1 MEIGL
6 RDLREAL
13 ARFPLALYFAWS
25 DTKARYKRSVLGPF
39 WLVLNTAIG
48 VVGLGFVWSALLKAN
63 KTEFIPSLTI
73 GLVVWQM
80 LSGCLAEAP
89 GIFYRQASQIK
100 DINLPSF
107 FISLQVVLR
116 QLINAGHNF
125 VVVIVIFIIFP
136 GHISLTALLAI
147 PGLII
152 VIVNLLWVTQLLGLI
167 GARYRDLEPL
177 VVAFLPILFFVSPVI
192 YSAKQLGGDLE
203 PLLLFNPLADW
214 LGLIRDPIMGMTPTL
229 GAYLYALA
237 ITAAGWLITLRT
249 TSRKRHRLPYWI

>member
-39 WLVLNTAIG
+39 WLVLNTTIG
-48 VVGLGFVWSALLKAN
+48 VVGLGFVWSTLLKAN
-63 KTEFIPSLTI
+63 KAEFIPSLTI

-80 LSGCLAEAP
+80 LSGCLSEAP
-89 GIFYRQASQIK
+89 AIFYRQVSQIK

-116 QLINAGHNF
+116 QLINVAHNF
-125 VVVIVIFIIFP
+125 VVVVVIFIIFP
-136 GHISLTALLAI
+136 GHVSMTAFLAI

-152 VIVNLLWVTQLLGLI
+152 VVLNLLWVTQLLGLI

-192 YSAKQLGGDLE
+192 YSAKQLGDLE
-203 PLLLFNPLADW
+203 PFLLFNPLAYW
-214 LGLIRDPIMGMTPTL
+214 VGLIRDPIMGVTPAPN
-229 GAYLYALA
+229 AYLYALV
-237 ITAAGWLITLRT
+237 ITVAGWLVTLRT

>member
-1 MEIGL
+1 MDIGL

-25 DTKARYKRSVLGPF
+25 DTRARYKRSVLGPF
-39 WLVLNTAIG
+39 WLVLNTTIG
-48 VVGLGFVWSALLKAN
+48 VVGLGFVWSALLKAQ
-63 KTEFIPSLTI
+63 KSEFIPLLTV

-80 LSGCLAEAP
+80 LSGCLSEAP
-89 GIFYRQASQIK
+89 AIYYRQSSQIK

-125 VVVIVIFIIFP
+125 IVVALIFIIYP
-136 GHISLTALLAI
+136 GHISLTAFLAI

-152 VIVNLLWVTQLLGLI
+152 VVMNLLWVTQVLGYI
-167 GARYRDLEPL
+167 GARYRDVEPL
-177 VVAFLPILFFVSPVI
+177 IVAFLPILFFVSPVI
-192 YSAKQLGGDLE
+192 YSAKQLGDLQ
-203 PLLLFNPLADW
+203 PFLLFNPLAYW
-214 LGLIRDPIMGMTPTL
+214 VGLIRDPIMGQIPGL
-229 GAYLYALA
+229 GAYAYALA
-237 ITAAGWLITLRT
+237 ITVAGWLLALWT

>member
-39 WLVLNTAIG
+39 WLVLNTTIG
-48 VVGLGFVWSALLKAN
+48 VVGLGFVWSTLFKAN
-63 KTEFIPSLTI
+63 KADFIPSLTV
-73 GLVVWQM
+73 GLIVWQM
-80 LSGCLAEAP
+80 LSGCVSEAP
-89 GIFYRQASQIK
+89 AVFYRQASQIK

-116 QLINAGHNF
+116 QLINLCHNF
-125 VVVIVIFIIFP
+125 IVVVAIFIIFP
-136 GHISLTALLAI
+136 GHISLTAFLAI

-152 VIVNLLWVTQLLGLI
+152 AVLNLLWVIQLLGLI

-192 YSAKQLGGDLE
+192 YSAKQLGDLE
-203 PLLLFNPLADW
+203 FIQLFNPMACW
-214 LGLIRDPIMGMTPTL
+214 LGLIKDPIMGVTPTAS
-229 GAYLYALA
+229 AYVYALV
-237 ITAAGWLITLRT
+237 ITAIGWWITLWT

>member
-1 MEIGL
+1 MELGL

-25 DTKARYKRSVLGPF
+25 DTRARYKRSVLGPF

-48 VVGLGFVWSALLKAN
+48 VVGLGFVWSTLLKVE
-63 KTEFIPSLTI
+63 KSEFIPALTI

-80 LSGCLAEAP
+80 LSGCLSEAP
-89 GIFYRQASQIK
+89 AVFYRQVSQIK

-116 QLINAGHNF
+116 QLINVGHNF
-125 VVVIVIFIIFP
+125 VVVAVVFLIFP
-136 GHISLTALLAI
+136 KHLSLLALLAI
-147 PGLII
+147 PGFVL
-152 VIVNLLWVTQLLGLI
+152 VVLNLLWVTQILGLI

-192 YSAKQLGGDLE
+192 YSTKQLGNLQ
-203 PLLLFNPLADW
+203 PFLLFNPLAPW
-214 LGLIRDPIMGMTPTL
+214 VEVIRDPITGVVPDVSV
-229 GAYLYALA
+229 YVYSFV
-237 ITAAGWLITLRT
+237 ITIAGWALTLWM
-249 TSRKRHRLPYWI
+249 TSKKRHRLPYWI

>member
-6 RDLREAL
+6 RDLREAF

-48 VVGLGFVWSALLKAN
+48 VVGLGFVWSTLLKVDKAD
-63 KTEFIPSLTI
+63 FIPSLTI

-80 LSGCLAEAP
+80 LSGCLSEAP
-89 GIFYRQASQIK
+89 AIFYRQVSQIK

-116 QLINAGHNF
+116 QLINVGHNF
-125 VVVIVIFIIFP
+125 IVVVVIFIIFP
-136 GHISLTALLAI
+136 SHISHIALLAI
-147 PGLII
+147 PGLLL
-152 VIVNLLWVTQLLGLI
+152 VIANMLWVMQLLGLV

-177 VVAFLPILFFVSPVI
+177 VVAFLPILFFISPVI
-192 YSAKQLGGDLE
+192 YSAKELGDLE
-203 PLLLFNPLADW
+203 PVMLVNPFAYW
-214 LGLIRDPIMGMTPTL
+214 ISVIRDPIMGIIPDAATY
-229 GAYLYALA
+229 AYALL
-237 ITAAGWLITLRT
+237 ITAAGWALALWM